1 MTTELTDIIR
11 EATKQVEDQ
20 LNLEDAGWLKLG
32 QTGGADDGVTEA
44 ERRATVRQARRYAVR
59 DPLAVQSI
67 RLWTSYTFG
76 TGLILTTPEE
86 DDAAGKILDAFW
98 KAPFNTGVLSPAGQR
113 KSSDRVLTDG
123 ELFFAVFIDSD
134 KTARIRRLGTLEIT
148 DIITDPDDAEDVRY
162 YRRSWTGTANK
173 PQVAIYRSVTNKAN
187 KAVRDSEG
195 KEVSATEN
203 TQGAVVFHLAINTI
217 GQRGNSLLTPALE
230 WIKLHRKFL
239 ASRAAIMLALARF
252 AWKGKVKGGPGAI
265 ATVKAQLDDK
275 LPEAGAVQFENEG
288 VNFTPVSPNSQAGNA
303 YSDARMLRLQ
313 VSAAVGWPEQY
324 FGDIS
329 SGNLAT
335 AKTVELP
342 VVKMC
347 QTYQETW
354 ASLYQEIIRYVL
366 SEAEIGEDGL
376 NVDIDFPAITP
387 EDAGELAKSLQL
399 AIQSFPGFVD
409 NRTVVQQALM
419 SIGVTGTDVNRVL
432 DDLFAKGD
440 GPGDPAR
447 ESSLKRRLVQLLT
460 EVLDGNE
467 EDNDNDQETEADD
480 PEAQAAGGRRNGDAR
495 SNGSG
500 VL

>member
-1 MTTELTDIIR
+1 MTTELTEIIR
-11 EATKQVEDQ
+11 EATKQVEDE
-20 LNLEDAGWLKLG
+20 LNLEDAGWLRLG
-32 QTGGADDGVTEA
+32 GTGAGGTGMTEA
-44 ERRATVRQARRYAVR
+44 ERRATVAQARRYAVR

-76 TGLILTTPEE
+76 TGMILTTPKD
-86 DDAAGKILDAFW
+86 DDAARDALDGFW
-98 KAPFNTGVLSPAGQR
+98 KSPFNLGVLSPAGQR
-113 KSSDRVLTDG
+113 KSSDRALIDG

-134 KTARIRRLGTLEIT
+134 KTARIRRLDTLEIT
-148 DIITDPDDAEDVRY
+148 EIITDPDDAEDVRY
-162 YRRSWTGTANK
+162 YKRAWVDTSGKDHEAL
-173 PQVAIYRSVTNKAN
+173 YRSVTNKKDEGVN
-187 KAVRDSEG
+187 DSDG
-195 KEVSATEN
+195 KPVKATED
-203 TQGAVVFHLAINTI
+203 AVVFHLAINTI

-230 WIKLHRKFL
+230 WIKLHRRFL

-252 AWKGKVKGGPGAI
+252 AWKGKVKGGAGAI
-265 ATVKAQLDDK
+265 ATVKAQLEDK
-275 LPEAGAVQFENEG
+275 LPEAGAVAYENEG
-288 VNFTPVSPNSQAGNA
+288 FNLSPISPNSQSGNA
-303 YSDARMLRLQ
+303 YNDARMLRLQ

-366 SEAEIGEDGL
+366 SEGGTPEDAPS
-376 NVDIDFPAITP
+376 VDIDFPAITP

-399 AIQSFPGFVD
+399 AITSFPGFVD
-409 NRTVVQQALM
+409 NRTIVQQALM

-432 DDLFAKGD
+432 DELFAEGD
-440 GPGDPAR
+440 GPGSALSEAR
-447 ESSLKRRLVQLLT
+447 KRRLVQQLT

-467 EDNDNDQETEADD
+467 EEDQDEGDD
-480 PEAQAAGGRRNGDAR
+480 PEAQAAGSRNGDAR
-495 SNGSG
+495 SNGAGS
-500 VL
+500 L

>member
-20 LNLEDAGWLKLG
+20 LNLEDDGWVRLG
-32 QTGGADDGVTEA
+32 QAGGGDGVTEA
-44 ERRATVRQARRYAVR
+44 ERRATVIQARRYGAR

-76 TGLILTTPEE
+76 TGLILTTPKE
-86 DDAAGKILDAFW
+86 DDSAGKILDAFW
-98 KAPFNTGVLSPAGQR
+98 KAPFNIGVLSPAGQR
-113 KSSDRVLTDG
+113 KSSDRVLIDG
-123 ELFFAVFIDSD
+123 ELFFAVFIDSG
-134 KTARIRRLGTLEIT
+134 KKARIRRLDTLEIT
-148 DIITDPDDAEDVRY
+148 QIITDPDDAEDVRY
-162 YRRSWTGTANK
+162 YKRVWVDTAGK
-173 PQVAIYRSVTNKAN
+173 DHEAIFRSVTNKADV
-187 KAVRDSEG
+187 AVNDSDG
-195 KEVSATEN
+195 HEVKATED
-203 TQGAVVFHLAINTI
+203 AVVFHLAINTI

-230 WIKLHRKFL
+230 WIKLHRRFL

-252 AWKGKVKGGPGAI
+252 AWKGKVQGGPGAI
-265 ATVKAQLDDK
+265 STLKAQLEDK
-275 LPEAGAVQFENEG
+275 LPEAGAVAYENEG
-288 VNFTPVSPNSQAGNA
+288 FNLTPVSPNSQAGNA

-354 ASLYQEIIRYVL
+354 ASLYHEIIQYVL
-366 SEAEIGEDGL
+366 SEGGIAEDGPS
-376 NVDIDFPAITP
+376 VDIDFPAITP

-399 AIQSFPGFVD
+399 AVQSFPGFTD
-409 NRTVVQQALM
+409 NRTIVQQALM

-432 DDLFAKGD
+432 DELFAEGD
-440 GPGDPAR
+440 GPGSTVSEAR
-447 ESSLKRRLVQLLT
+447 KRRLVQQLT
-460 EVLDGNE
+460 EEIDGNE
-467 EDNDNDQETEADD
+467 EDND

-495 SNGSG
+495 SNGAG
-500 VL
+500 AL